1 MKPKN
6 LLLLFVMV
14 VFMAGGALAQAPK
27 KAVAK
32 AGLGSAAKKPAPA
45 TASKAKPK
53 AKAPKGKAATK
64 VKTSGDMEFEEI
76 VCYEEGPCTFNI
88 LKGDTLVYE
97 VNTTGKQYTLMI
109 IPNKF
114 DAATIADFNWK
125 LTGAETRSGH
135 VAINTSGMNN
145 AKNYLT
151 SLPAGELKLS
161 DASAIWISNNTFKE
175 ISKGQSLI
183 SVDGGA
189 TEAYSSPEVD
199 AVSQPV
205 NYKGK
210 DLTLEGFAIQSK
222 PEGQPDRKEI
232 WILNVSSNLLILKMD
247 TGNLSMSLK
256 EVRKRK

>member
-6 LLLLFVMV
+6 LVLLFVMV
-14 VFMAGGALAQAPK
+14 VFMAGTVLAQTPK

-32 AGLGSAAKKPAPA
+32 AGIGSAKKAPAPV
-45 TASKAKPK
+45 ASKAKPK
-53 AKAPKGKAATK
+53 AKTPKGKAASK

-76 VCYEEGPCTFNI
+76 VCYEDGPCTFNI

-97 VNTTGKQYTLMI
+97 VNAPGKQYNLMI
-109 IPNKF
+109 VPNKF
-114 DAATIADFNWK
+114 DANTIADFNWK
-125 LTGAETRSGH
+125 TTAPDSKSGH
-135 VAINTSGMNN
+135 VVINTSGMNN
-145 AKNYLT
+145 AKSYMAT
-151 SLPAGELKLS
+151 LPAGELKLT
-161 DASAIWISNNTFKE
+161 DASSVWLSNNSFKE

-183 SVDGGA
+183 AIDNGA
-189 TEAYSSPEVD
+189 QEAYSSPEVD
-199 AVSQPV
+199 AVAQPV

-222 PEGQPDRKEI
+222 PEGQPDRKEM

-247 TGNLSMSLK
+247 TGSWTMALK